1 VCKRW
6 RVAHDSVMDK
16 LKPGR
21 WWEGKRHL
29 PLTEG
34 DSAAEEAGAPP
45 SWAAAPPTVMSLL
58 ERFHKLTSIDFSSAE
73 VRTQPMLC
81 RVRRGKG
88 VSARSEG
95 SSERGLS
102 GEQSE
107 GDRGSKATT
116 KPNRS

>member
-1 VCKRW
+1 MCKRW

-73 VRTQPMLC
+73 VRTQPMVP
-81 RVRRGKG
+81 RQAWQRG
-88 VSARSEG
+88 E
-95 SSERGLS
+95 
-102 GEQSE
+102 
-107 GDRGSKATT
+107 
-116 KPNRS
+116 